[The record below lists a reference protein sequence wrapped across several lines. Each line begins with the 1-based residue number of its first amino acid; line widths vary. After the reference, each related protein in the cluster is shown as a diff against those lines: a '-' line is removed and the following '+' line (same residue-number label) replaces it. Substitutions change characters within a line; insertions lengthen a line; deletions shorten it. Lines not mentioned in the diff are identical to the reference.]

1 MHALVDLRSDT
12 TTKPTPGMRYA
23 MQEAEVGDDVY
34 DDDPTIH
41 LLQQKAAEITGK
53 EAALLMPSGT
63 MSNAVAIKVHTK
75 PGDEILLDQYA
86 HSMIYEV
93 GMPAT
98 ISQVM
103 TRQFR
108 SENGVPNVDE
118 VVDLIHAESLHS
130 PGTSLLV
137 LENTH
142 NRAGGAIIPLEV
154 HQTLWRLVKERGIAL
169 HLDGARLF
177 NAVAA
182 TGVSAAEF
190 AACADS
196 LTFCLS
202 KGLGCP
208 VGSVLCGSKEFI
220 AKARRVRKM
229 LGGGMRQAGI
239 LAAAGVYA
247 LDHHLLRLKDDHALA
262 KRLATGLVGCGG
274 IELDTTEPP
283 TNMVYFNTKAPAD
296 QFVQSLKERGVLC
309 GETGKHRV
317 RMVTHLDIDSEDI
330 DRTIEAVIETG
341 KRSYWVSE

>member
-1 MHALVDLRSDT
+1 MHAIVDLRSDT

-23 MQEAEVGDDVY
+23 MAEAEVGDDVY

-41 LLQQKAAEITGK
+41 LLQQRAAEIMGK

-98 ISQVM
+98 IAQVM

-108 SENGVPNVDE
+108 SENGIPDVGEIADT
-118 VVDLIHAESLHS
+118 IHAQSLHS

-154 HQTLWRLVKERGIAL
+154 HQTLWRLAKERGVAL

-177 NAVAA
+177 NTVVA

-247 LDHHLLRLKDDHALA
+247 LNHHISRLSEDHNLA
-262 KRLATGLVGCGG
+262 KRLAAGLLDCSG
-274 IELDTTEPP
+274 IELDKAEPP
-283 TNMVYFNTKAPAD
+283 TNMVYFNTKAPAKHFI
-296 QFVQSLKERGVLC
+296 QALKGRGILC
-309 GETGKHRV
+309 GQTGERRV
-317 RMVTHLDIDSEDI
+317 RMVTHLDIDAEDI
-330 DRTIEAVIETG
+330 DLTINEVHETG
-341 KRSYWVSE
+341 KHSFWVSE